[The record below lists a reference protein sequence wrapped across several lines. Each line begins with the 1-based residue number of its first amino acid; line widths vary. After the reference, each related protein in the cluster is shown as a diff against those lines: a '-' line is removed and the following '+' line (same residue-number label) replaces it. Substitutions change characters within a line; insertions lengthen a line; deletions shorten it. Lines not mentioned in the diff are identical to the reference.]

1 MPTSNAIAGV
11 GSSFQRERD
20 NSSGTYLAIAEVGS
34 ITGPNLSRGTIDV
47 TSLDSTDGYREFIGS
62 FRDGGELTFEMNF
75 TRDGYIFMK
84 TDLEDDDKKNYRI
97 VLTDTGATTF
107 DFLGFVTA
115 VGLAVPL
122 DDKVS
127 SSVTIKISGPVTVSS

>member
-1 MPTSNAIAGV
+1 MVSNAIAGV
-11 GSSFQRERD
+11 GSSFLRERD
-20 NSSGTYLAIAEVGS
+20 NSSGTFLAIAEVGS
-34 ITGPNLSRGTIDV
+34 ITGPNLSRASIDV
-47 TSLDSTDGYREFIGS
+47 TSLDSTGGYREFIGS

-84 TDLEDDDKKNYRI
+84 EDLESDVKQNYQI
-97 VLTDTGATTF
+97 ILTDTGATTF

-115 VGLAVPL
+115 LGLAVPL

-127 SSVTIKISGPVTVSS
+127 SSVTIKISGQVTVSS

>member
-1 MPTSNAIAGV
+1 MAVSNAIAGV
-11 GSSFQRERD
+11 GSSFLRERD
-20 NSSGTYLAIAEVGS
+20 ASSGTFLAIAEVGS

-84 TDLEDDDKKNYRI
+84 DDLESSTKVNYQI
-97 VLTDTGATTF
+97 ILTDTGETAF

-115 VGLAVPL
+115 LGLAVPL